1 MSLALALLRALIGL
15 LFVGHGAQK
24 VPGEFGG
31 HGPDG
36 TGQFLESIGIR
47 PGRPMALAVGG
58 TELAGG
64 GPLALG
70 LAPPLAAA
78 GLTSIMGTASWVLH
92 TRETS

>member
-36 TGQFLESIGIR
+36 TG
-47 PGRPMALAVGG
+47 P
-58 TELAGG
+58 
-64 GPLALG
+64 
-70 LAPPLAAA
+70 
-78 GLTSIMGTASWVLH
+78 TSIMGTASWVLH